1 VLSVNELEAAR
12 CELPPIGGSG
22 GDRWAAH
29 YYRALHA
36 RAIQREQHWK
46 AKALAYEK
54 TIAQLWVLLGSL
66 VQQVEALKG
75 RLAWLQQQLF
85 GRKSEAGPAH
95 GLAGAGPGASS
106 ASAPGEG
113 GEAAGRGPE
122 LAAAP
127 AEVAV
132 RRARGQQ
139 RGRPGPK
146 RQGRWQLPAQVVEH
160 RLSEAERTCPVC
172 GKVRPELG
180 LTEESEQIEWE
191 VRLVRHR
198 HVRHRYGPSCECAVG
213 RGLVTAPKPA
223 KLIAKG
229 LFGVSFWVQV
239 LLKKFAWSQPLHRTV
254 GELRAHGLKV
264 SPGTLSGGLRQLKDL
279 LVPLAGQFVLHSR
292 EGWHWHM
299 DETRWP
305 MFGLPEGKSR
315 QQWWFWVVVTPE
327 VTAFLLEPTRSGQVP
342 QQFFAPGTQGILS
355 VDRYAGYAALQG
367 ADRRLRLA
375 YCWSHQRRDFVNLG
389 QGHPRWAQWAGQ
401 WVERIDRLFARNG
414 QRRQAY
420 FQPQAP
426 TLAALQSEVRCQVQ
440 ELQQRL
446 DQELAGGQLAPEP
459 QKVLQSMRRHWPGLT
474 VFVDHPAVPMDNN
487 AAERANRPVAVARKN
502 YYGSGAVWSGELA
515 CACFTILATLGQQ
528 GVCPRRYLQAYLE
541 ACARQGGR
549 VPQNLEAFLPWKW
562 SPEQRAAWTAAEH
575 PP

>member
-1 VLSVNELEAAR
+1 M
-12 CELPPIGGSG
+12 
-22 GDRWAAH
+22 
-29 YYRALHA
+29 
-36 RAIQREQHWK
+36 QREQHWK

-54 TIAQLWVLLGSL
+54 IIAQLWVLLGGL

-75 RLAWLQQQLF
+75 RLAWLQKQLF

-95 GLAGAGPGASS
+95 GLGGVAPAATCS
-106 ASAPGEG
+106 SAPGEES
-113 GEAAGRGPE
+113 EAAGPGSKS
-122 LAAAP
+122 AGAP
-127 AEVAV
+127 AQTPAP
-132 RRARGQQ
+132 RARGQQ

-146 RQGRWQLPAQVVEH
+146 RQRRGQLPEQVVEH
-160 RLSEAERTCPVC
+160 RLSEAERTCPRC

-198 HVRHRYGPSCECAVG
+198 HVRHRYGPSCECALG

-254 GELRAHGLKV
+254 SELRAHGLKV

-292 EGWHWHM
+292 EGSHWHM

-305 MFGLPEGKSR
+305 MFGLPEEKRR
-315 QQWWFWVVVTPE
+315 QPWWFWVVVTPE
-327 VTAFLLEPTRSGQVP
+327 VTAFLLEPTRAGQVP
-342 QQFFAPGTQGILS
+342 QQFFAPGTQGILN

-367 ADRRLRLA
+367 ADWGLRLA
-375 YCWSHQRRDFVNLG
+375 YCWSHQRRDFVNVG
-389 QGHPRWAQWAGQ
+389 QGHPRWAKWAGQ
-401 WVERIDRLFARNG
+401 WVERIDRLFASNG

-420 FQPQAP
+420 FQKQAP
-426 TLAALQSEVRCQVQ
+426 ALAALESEVRRQVQ
-440 ELQQRL
+440 ELQQRWE
-446 DQELAGGQLAPEP
+446 QELASGPLAPEQ
-459 QKVLQSMRRHWPGLT
+459 QKVLESLRRHWPGLT

-528 GVCPRRYLQAYLE
+528 GICPRRYLQAYLE

-549 VPQNLEAFLPWKW
+549 VPQNLEEFLPWKW
-562 SPEQRAAWTAAEH
+562 SAEQRAAWSPAEH